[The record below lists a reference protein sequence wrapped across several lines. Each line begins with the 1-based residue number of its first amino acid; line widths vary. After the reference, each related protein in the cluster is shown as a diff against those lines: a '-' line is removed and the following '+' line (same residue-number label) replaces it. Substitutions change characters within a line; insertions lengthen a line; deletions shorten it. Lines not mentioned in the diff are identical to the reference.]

1 MLVETVIPVA
11 LPAFGAPIVTPP
23 RVTEMLLG
31 GMGLMPT
38 VRMTELE
45 PVAALVNVLVPVVTG
60 VGVTPDA
67 KKSTG

>member
-11 LPAFGAPIVTPP
+11 LPALGAPIVTPP
-23 RVTEMLLG
+23 RVTVMLLG
-31 GMGLMPT
+31 GMAAPA
-38 VRMTELE
+38 VRTTELE
-45 PVAALVNVLVPVVTG
+45 PVAALVNVLVTG

>member
-11 LPAFGAPIVTPP
+11 LPALGAPIVTPP
-23 RVTEMLLG
+23 RVTVMLLG
-31 GMGLMPT
+31 GMAAPA
-38 VRMTELE
+38 VRTTELE